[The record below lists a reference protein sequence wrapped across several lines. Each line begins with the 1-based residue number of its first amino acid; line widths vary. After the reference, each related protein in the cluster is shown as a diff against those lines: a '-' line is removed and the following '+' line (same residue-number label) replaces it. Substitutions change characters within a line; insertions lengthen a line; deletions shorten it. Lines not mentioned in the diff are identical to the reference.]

1 MIKKLTIAFC
11 VMTVGSIS
19 ALARQP
25 AAKLNAADGS
35 LSTTAAAVQEK
46 KSLYTRLGG
55 YDAIAAVV
63 DDFVGR
69 LVADKKLATF
79 FVGHSEDSLK
89 RIRMHVIDQLCAA
102 AGGPCNYTGRDMR
115 TSHHG
120 LGITNDDWDAS
131 AKHLVESLDKFKVP
145 QAEKDE
151 LLAVVSGLKKDI
163 VDK

>member
-1 MIKKLTIAFC
+1 M
-11 VMTVGSIS
+11 SIVKRI
-19 ALARQP
+19 ALAVC
-25 AAKLNAADGS
+25 LM
-35 LSTTAAAVQEK
+35 STLAVVAAAQQPVNPADADVGGAGQMK
-46 KSLYTRLGG
+46 KSLYARLGG

-63 DDFVGR
+63 DDFIGR
-69 LVADKKLATF
+69 LVADKRFSKF

-89 RIRMHVIDQLCAA
+89 KIRMHVIDQLCAA
-102 AGGPCNYTGRDMR
+102 AGGPCLYIGRDMK

-120 LGITNDDWDAS
+120 LGITSDDWDAS

-151 LLAVVSGLKKDI
+151 LLAFVGTLKKDI